1 MRMALFKLY
10 IKYYWYFR
18 LVTVTHKINGFIYF
32 IRKIPWL
39 GSKIPMR
46 LYSLYGIKEVVTLLG
61 LFLSFSLSIL
71 YKFFWLALYLLSAV
85 VWETITTNENLT
97 TVFFAFKPHV
107 LMNSLFIW
115 LFLLVLRSFFMQGRS
130 MFKTNIV
137 RFYDDFILSR
147 ATVIRGMSLLEVA
160 YQAGAYLP
168 AALVLGIMFGRSFS
182 TMFLVLFSYLAVNY
196 FCLYSH
202 RIVYIWRFFLPRRLF
217 TLGIEVLILGLGIV
231 IWQYRFVASLMG
243 MLLSWGGLL
252 FLLGCF
258 GGSLWLFLSFKHEND
273 FLLYQQ
279 SLIAGKKSKWKK
291 YLEPEN
297 QYLSEG
303 LTMQK
308 MLVVTTENVSERL
321 SGSNYLNALLFS
333 RYRSILNKALIYR
346 LSIIGLALLVIV
358 GLSWI
363 APSDF
368 LSTREVAKTLPLL
381 FFIMY
386 VLSFGKKVVQ
396 LAFVNCDVSM
406 LYYPFYREAR
416 TIIRGFNYRF
426 KQTFYYNGLLAIG
439 IFSCYLLLHVL
450 NGFFLEGRFFIVLVF
465 LLIAL
470 AFLFSFHELFVY
482 YILQPFTGELE
493 VVSPLYKVVSGGFY
507 LIAYFNLQIQLAS
520 YLYVVVLSAL
530 SLLYVGIGFL
540 LIYKQAP
547 RTFKIKT

>member
-1 MRMALFKLY
+1 MTLFKLY
-10 IKYYWYFR
+10 FKYYWYFK
-18 LVTVTHKINGFIYF
+18 LVNVTNKINGLIYF

-39 GSKIPMR
+39 GSKVPMR
-46 LYSLYGIKEVVTLLG
+46 LYELYGIKEVVTLLG
-61 LFLSFSLSIL
+61 LFLSLSLSIV
-71 YKFFWLALYLLSAV
+71 YKFFWLGLYLFSAV
-85 VWETITTNENLT
+85 VLESIAANEDIAN
-97 TVFFAFKPHV
+97 VFFAFKPHV

-115 LFLLVLRSFFMQGRS
+115 LFLMIMWNLFMQGRS
-130 MFKTNIV
+130 AVKTNIV

-147 ATVIRGMSLLEVA
+147 ATVVRGMSLLDSA
-160 YQAGAYLP
+160 YQAIAYLP
-168 AALVLGIMFGRSFS
+168 AALFLGVLFGRGFS
-182 TMFLVLFSYLAVNY
+182 TLLLVLFSYLAVNY
-196 FCLYSH
+196 FCLYIH
-202 RIVYIWRFFLPRRLF
+202 RMVYMWRFSVFFRRLLM
-217 TLGIEVLILGLGIV
+217 LGSELLVLGLGVV
-231 IWQYRFVASLMG
+231 IWRYHLVDSLMG

-252 FLLGCF
+252 FLLGCLA
-258 GGSLWLFLSFKHEND
+258 GSLWLFLSFKYEHD

-279 SLIAGKKSKWKK
+279 SLAAETSAKWEKFVG
-291 YLEPEN
+291 PTN

-308 MLVVTTENVSERL
+308 KLVVTTENANEHL
-321 SGSNYLNALLFS
+321 AGSNYLNALLFS
-333 RYRSILNKALIYR
+333 RYRSILNKALMYR
-346 LSIIGLALLVIV
+346 FSVIGLALLVII
-358 GLSWI
+358 GLSWL
-363 APSDF
+363 APADF
-368 LSTREVAKTLPLL
+368 LATKEVAKTLPVL

-396 LAFVNCDVSM
+396 LVFVNCDVSM

-416 TIIRGFNYRF
+416 TIVTGFNYRF

-439 IFSCYLLLHVL
+439 IFCCYLLLHVL

-507 LIAYFNLQIQLAS
+507 LIAYFNLRIQLAS

-540 LIYKQAP
+540 VIYKWAP
-547 RTFKIKT
+547 STFKIKA